1 MLKEKEKVV
10 DVKVKNGDKEDTI
23 KIVVK
28 KPNNAV
34 SSAAQRVAAKAWTEC
49 TRDGIMTKK
58 ELEKFMKANDIWNDD
73 KEVKQ
78 KEITQ
83 QINDLERELFIGSKG
98 KRLSKSEGKRI
109 AIQMRI
115 KRNELRE
122 LISERMS
129 FEQNTAEAISDNARF
144 DYLVA
149 HCTYNE
155 NGQKVYK
162 DLDDYTE
169 NSDSEIGFAAA
180 TALAQMMYSID
191 KDFEARLPENKFLK
205 MFDFVNDD
213 LTLVNS
219 DGHMVDAEGRRIDE
233 SGYYLN
239 DDGHRIDKDGNLIDE
254 NGNYIMSVEF
264 VDDDDDDE
272 ETAPKKTRKKA
283 SDS

>member
-1 MLKEKEKVV
+1 MFQEKEKFI
-10 DVKVKNGDKEDTI
+10 DVKVKSGDKEETI

-28 KPNNAV
+28 KPSNALV
-34 SSAAQRVAAKAWTEC
+34 SQAQRVAAKVWTEC

-58 ELEKFMKANDIWNDD
+58 ELEKFMKAHDIWNDE
-73 KEVKQ
+73 KESHQ

-83 QINDLERELFIGSKG
+83 EINNLERQLFIGSKG

-109 AIQMRI
+109 AIQMRL
-115 KRNELRE
+115 KRIELRE

-129 FEQNTAEAISDNARF
+129 FEQNTAEAISDNSRF

-149 HCTYNE
+149 NCTYNE

-205 MFDFVNDD
+205 MFNFVNDD
-213 LTLVNS
+213 FTLVNS
-219 DGHMVDAEGRRIDE
+219 EGNMVDAEGRRIDE

-239 DDGHRIDKDGNLIDE
+239 DDGHRTDKDGNLIDE

-264 VDDDDDDE
+264 VDDEE
-272 ETAPKKTRKKA
+272 ETAPKKSRKKA